1 MKIAIIT
8 GTRAEFFLLKNLILA
23 LKKDKFFELNF
34 YVTGS
39 HLSKTFGNTIKDI
52 KKFKIKINKIVDI
65 AVHKDSTK
73 NISNSIS
80 IGINK
85 FSKIFHETKPD
96 LILILGDR
104 YEILSCA
111 ISANINRIPIAHI
124 HGGERTEGLIDEGI
138 RHAITKLSHIHFV
151 TTKEYYKRV
160 IQLGE
165 NSKNVHNVGALG
177 VELIHSTKLM
187 NKSQLEKKF
196 NVKFKKSIVLI
207 TYHPETLETKKN
219 DKNLKCFFSSL
230 KRLKKTTLIFTMPN
244 ADIGFK
250 KIVNEIEKF
259 VRKNENSHFFKSLG
273 QVKYYSICNLSDFMI
288 GNSSSGII
296 EMPSF
301 KKPTINLGKRQQG
314 RLKPLSVLDCD
325 HNLSEIIS
333 KIKIARSKKF
343 LKKIKNI
350 KNPYYFGETS
360 KKILNK
366 LKKTNLNN
374 ILIKKFNDQV

>member
-1 MKIAIIT
+1 MKVAIIT
-8 GTRAEFFLLKNLILA
+8 GTRAEFYLLKNLILA
-23 LKKDKFFELNF
+23 LKKDKFFNLNF

-52 KKFKIKINKIVDI
+52 KKSKIKINKIVDI
-65 AVHKDSTK
+65 AVNKDNAK

-85 FSKIFHETKPD
+85 FSKIFHESKPD

-111 ISANINRIPIAHI
+111 ISANINRIPIAHL

-151 TTKEYYKRV
+151 STKEYRNRV
-160 IQLGE
+160 MQLGE
-165 NSKNVHNVGALG
+165 SSKNVHNVGALG
-177 VELIHSTKLM
+177 AELIHTTKLM
-187 NKSQLEKKF
+187 NKSQIQKKLQI
-196 NVKFKKSIVLI
+196 KFQKRVVLI

-219 DKNLKCFFSSL
+219 DKHLKCFFSSL
-230 KRLKKTTLIFTMPN
+230 KKLKKTTLIFTMPN
-244 ADIGFK
+244 ADMGFK
-250 KIVNEIEKF
+250 KIVSKIEKF
-259 VRKNENSHFFKSLG
+259 VRKNENGYFFRSLG
-273 QVKYYSICNLSDFMI
+273 QVKYYSICKLSDFMI

-314 RLKPLSVLDCD
+314 RLKPMSVLDCD
-325 HNLSEIIS
+325 HNLPDIIS
-333 KIKIARSKKF
+333 KMKIARSKKF
-343 LKKIKNI
+343 LRKIKNI
-350 KNPYYFGETS
+350 KNPYYFGKTS
-360 KKILNK
+360 QKILDK
-366 LKKTNLNN
+366 LKKANLNN
-374 ILIKKFNDQV
+374 ILIKRFNDQV